1 MEGGIVVEEIEIIIL
16 EEFKEEEK
24 YMMKRKGRKEWI
36 E

>member
-24 YMMKRKGRKEWI
+24 YMMKRKGRKE
-36 E
+36 